1 VLPVV
6 LFHPI
11 TGRWR
16 PACLRAATASVETVS
31 PPFGGFILALLAA
44 GGVRGAWVAARGG
57 QWRERRFLQVG
68 APESTIAEHGGG
80 ARCCGGA
87 GIRNGRKGEDGV
99 PVLKIAVSHQIAQ
112 EEALRRMQA
121 YGARLKARYGDKVSD
136 LEESWDGNV
145 LSFSGSGMGQSISG
159 TVTVNAGAVAVE
171 LDLPFAAMLMK
182 GKIESTVRSEVSRV
196 LG

>member
-1 VLPVV
+1 
-6 LFHPI
+6 
-11 TGRWR
+11 
-16 PACLRAATASVETVS
+16 
-31 PPFGGFILALLAA
+31 
-44 GGVRGAWVAARGG
+44 
-57 QWRERRFLQVG
+57 
-68 APESTIAEHGGG
+68 
-80 ARCCGGA
+80 
-87 GIRNGRKGEDGV
+87 
-99 PVLKIAVSHQIAQ
+99 
-112 EEALRRMQA
+112 MQA